1 VINRNFGP
9 IMRDLKS
16 GLFFF
21 GLSLLVIWESLRVE
35 LGTFKEPG
43 SGMLSFIGGLA
54 LCALSLVLMYRGW
67 GGRGAGESQKPHS
80 RRVLLAL
87 ISLFGYSLLL
97 NTLGFIVATFL
108 LVGILLRLGQPRPWW
123 ILVGTSALVS
133 FLAYLIF
140 GLFLHVYFPRGF
152 LGI

>member
-1 VINRNFGP
+1 
-9 IMRDLKS
+9 MRDLKS

-43 SGMLSFIGGLA
+43 SGMLSFLGGLA
-54 LCALSLVLMYRGW
+54 LCALSIALICRGW
-67 GGRGAGESQKPHS
+67 GVRETQKPHS
-80 RRVLLAL
+80 LRVVLAL
-87 ISLFGYSLLL
+87 ISLFAYALLL

-123 ILVGTSALVS
+123 VLVGVSALSS

-140 GLFLHVYFPRGF
+140 GVFLHVYFPRGF